1 MSDKLTRSGIDLAVS
16 AAGSQQELAVELG
29 VTQQAVSQ
37 WARQGWVP
45 LRRAGEIERKFDI
58 PRHRL
63 VNPALITMLVA
74 VPAAQTAS

>member
-1 MSDKLTRSGIDLAVS
+1 MFEKPFRSGIDLAVS

-45 LRRAGEIERKFDI
+45 LRRAGEIEQKFDI

-63 VNPALITMLVA
+63 VNPVLISMLVA
-74 VPAAQTAS
+74 VPSTHVVS